1 MRWTSRP
8 PSKILEATGALDV
21 SHHHRLAIRG
31 KLRLLDPE
39 RLLFQ
44 GIRHHSETSLFLP
57 GFEIPNSHHAALVI
71 HGDNLAGVIM
81 PSLYPTA
88 VTIRGDKFLAVTGER
103 QVVGIPFES
112 RKAVHKLVGGDVEQA
127 NARAVVDP
135 IGSLGIGELS
145 PLIPDGPGEKPAIGA
160 DR

>member
-1 MRWTSRP
+1 MGRSQSL
-8 PSKILEATGALDV
+8 SKIMNTSGGLDIG
-21 SHHHRLAIRG
+21 HHRRLATRRN
-31 KLRLLDPE
+31 LRLLDPE

-88 VTIRGDKFLAVTGER
+88 VTIHGDKFLAVTGER
-103 QVVGIPFES
+103 QVVGIPFETG
-112 RKAVHKLVGGDVEQA
+112 KAVHKLVGGDVVQA
-127 NARAVVDP
+127 DARAVIDP

-145 PLIPDGPGEKPAIGA
+145 ALIPDGPGEKPAIGA